1 VAPPPFRV
9 LRRRANATFIVLS
22 STRSD
27 DAVVSVDKTVVH
39 PPADPAGHKPT
50 LAGLLRRRG
59 WELHP
64 GVRSHARL
72 SVSERAA
79 DTARD
84 VAGSWTFV
92 VAAGGWAAVGIV
104 EAVQH
109 DRQVGPVAVL
119 GLVLSGMALV
129 GLSLV
134 LMAARRADRIAGEVA
149 VHQLDSD
156 RRAAAGIEELRDEVE
171 QLRGDLAWLTA
182 RLETSAGRA
191 RWEETR

>member
-1 VAPPPFRV
+1 M
-9 LRRRANATFIVLS
+9 
-22 STRSD
+22 
-27 DAVVSVDKTVVH
+27 
-39 PPADPAGHKPT
+39 
-50 LAGLLRRRG
+50 
-59 WELHP
+59 
-64 GVRSHARL
+64 
-72 SVSERAA
+72 SERAA